1 MATPAQHPAFGY
13 PRTMPVPAA
22 LERHVISSSADATR
36 ALGSALA
43 RVAAPGDLVC
53 LWGELGA
60 GKTQL
65 AKGFGAGLGVTATIN
80 SPTFVLMSEYAG
92 RLPLF
97 HVDLYRL
104 AGPDEAV
111 DGGLIDE
118 RQSAGVTV
126 VEWPDRLGRA
136 LPEARLDIRIDGT
149 GEEPRTIGLRAGH
162 PDLAR
167 YLAAIP

>member
-1 MATPAQHPAFGY
+1 MAA
-13 PRTMPVPAA
+13 PAA
-22 LERHVISSSADATR
+22 LERQLISDSTDATQ
-36 ALGSALA
+36 ALGAVLASAA
-43 RVAAPGDLVC
+43 MPGDLVC

-80 SPTFVLMSEYAG
+80 SPTFVLMTEYTG

-104 AGPDEAV
+104 AGPQEAFE
-111 DGGLIDE
+111 GGLLDE

-126 VEWPDRLGRA
+126 VEWPDRMGAA
-136 LPEARLDIRIDGT
+136 LPEARLDIHLDGS
-149 GEEPRTIGLRAGH
+149 GDEPRTISVRAGTSA
-162 PDLAR
+162 LAR
-167 YLAAIP
+167 YLAVVP

>member
-1 MATPAQHPAFGY
+1 MAA
-13 PRTMPVPAA
+13 PAA
-22 LERHVISSSADATR
+22 LERQLISASADATR
-36 ALGSALA
+36 ALGVLLA
-43 RVAAPGDLVC
+43 KAAAPGDLVC

-80 SPTFVLMSEYAG
+80 SPTFVLMTEYTG

-104 AGPDEAV
+104 AGAQEAIE
-111 DGGLIDE
+111 GGLLDE

-126 VEWPDRLGRA
+126 VEWPDRLGAA
-136 LPEARLDIRIDGT
+136 LPDARLDIRLDGT
-149 GEEPRTIGLRAGH
+149 GDEPRTITVRAGS
-162 PDLAR
+162 PSLAR
-167 YLAAIP
+167 YLAVVP

>member
-1 MATPAQHPAFGY
+1 MAA
-13 PRTMPVPAA
+13 PAA
-22 LERHVISSSADATR
+22 LERQLISASADATR
-36 ALGSALA
+36 ALGALLA
-43 RVAAPGDLVC
+43 RAAAPGDLVC

-80 SPTFVLMSEYAG
+80 SPTFVLMTEYTG

-104 AGPDEAV
+104 AGPEEAIE
-111 DGGLIDE
+111 GGLLDE

-126 VEWPDRLGRA
+126 VEWPDRLDGA
-136 LPEARLDIRIDGT
+136 LPQARLDIRLDGS
-149 GEEPRTIGLRAGH
+149 GDEPRTITVRAGSAS
-162 PDLAR
+162 LAR
-167 YLAAIP
+167 YLAVVP